1 MKWSLQGYTAGGG
14 RGVSVSRFLTHYKM
28 LPSPLFFILCFTL
41 ADIGIISR
49 LFHLGVRPCQR
60 HVRNQ
65 FLLQAL
71 LRSHPFTLR
80 KELLGLGF
88 VFWKACCLT
97 FILRLPM
104 SLGDSPSLLSV
115 AMSLAIA
122 SQEHLVSIRKSVGM
136 VLHELS

>member
-1 MKWSLQGYTAGGG
+1 MPA
-14 RGVSVSRFLTHYKM
+14 
-28 LPSPLFFILCFTL
+28 
-41 ADIGIISR
+41 
-49 LFHLGVRPCQR
+49 FHLALPLSGLSCSILGLSLLIYEIRDVNWFSEVLSNTFFLFYILMWSCQR